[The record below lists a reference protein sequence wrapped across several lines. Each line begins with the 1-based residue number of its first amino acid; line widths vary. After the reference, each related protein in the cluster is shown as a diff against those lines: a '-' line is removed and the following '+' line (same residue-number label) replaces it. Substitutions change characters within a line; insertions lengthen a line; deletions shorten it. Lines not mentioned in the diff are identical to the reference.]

1 MLKKNIVKSDQSGE
15 PGPKEASGSTNE
27 QASRVAGRATDDIS
41 ILGAIAALHAE
52 LTLVKSEIC
61 RKIETEIS
69 EVTTTLRGEITALK
83 AEDDAAITTL
93 TAQIDS
99 QKQNLKELT
108 EGANRSS

>member
-1 MLKKNIVKSDQSGE
+1 MPKKNIVKSDQSGE

-27 QASRVAGRATDDIS
+27 EASGVAGRVTDDSS

-83 AEDDAAITTL
+83 AEKWCSDNNTNSPDRL
-93 TAQIDS
+93 TKANV
-99 QKQNLKELT
+99 K
-108 EGANRSS
+108 GANRSG